1 MIPLRSD
8 WTIRQIPEADRYA
21 AAQMVR
27 EWGFPRPVELS
38 EIRTGFWVR
47 SVPETGILWLVEGP
61 ITPGHWCVHAMP
73 HPEHSKE
80 FLQPRVFELIRTLGG
95 LLGATRV
102 YAPLGSTRPGWCRY
116 LMRRGGFEKIDGLG
130 PFFELNNE

>member
-1 MIPLRSD
+1 MSALT
-8 WTIRQIPEADRYA
+8 WTVRQIPEADRYA
-21 AAQMVR
+21 AAQTVR
-27 EWGFPRPVELS
+27 DWGFPRPIELS
-38 EIRTGFWVR
+38 EIRAGFWVR

-61 ITPGHWCVHAMP
+61 ITPTHWCVHAMP
-73 HPEHSKE
+73 HPEHRGE

-116 LMRRGGFEKIDGLG
+116 LQRHGGFDQVDSLG
-130 PFFELNNE
+130 PYFNLEE